1 MANLRVDNISGTGGR
16 NAIDGSVFFNSDG
29 HGSTNNI
36 NALSLA
42 DSTDWYFDGD
52 FTFECWIN
60 PGKRP
65 TTSGAF
71 FGQWVSG
78 GGTDRN
84 VQLYIGTNGVVTGY
98 MNRSTTN
105 YSAGSVAALPVGEWS
120 HIALVLESSTLR
132 FYLNGVQTATA
143 SVSGTQ
149 NNGTSKFFVGA
160 EANASGNPVY
170 AFNGYLSNVRVIK
183 GTALYAGGTTFTPP
197 TEKLKPIDGTVLLCC
212 QDSDDPTQEATGKT
226 ITGHGNLD
234 YSLRDQNLITNGNFD
249 TSSVTGWTLASG
261 SRALGT
267 GQSGTFGDGNHL
279 VLTSGTMT
287 QAFTTV
293 IGRTYFVNAQSNGAD
308 NSFISTTTSSGD
320 AIITDIRSSPQTGN
334 GVRGQK
340 SFVATQTTY
349 YVILTGGG
357 GGGNF
362 DTVSVYEAESPK
374 AQKVLPPVGVDEGVT
389 FEGDTKINSQGVM
402 YFPTGDTSQ
411 RGRGRAVSWWGIY
424 NTSGNYTKDVDYFDI
439 QSLGTTTKFG
449 EISDTVGLGAGMSS
463 STRGVFAG
471 GTKPGVGNMNLLEY
485 ITIATTGNAVDF
497 GGVST
502 TFRYGAGI
510 SNQTRGL
517 IAGAYQG
524 SGASGTL
531 NTIQYITI
539 ANLGDTLDFGD
550 MVADGGTGVQG
561 MGSCSSPTRG
571 ITFGGGTP
579 SKINEMNYI
588 TIMSTGNSV
597 DFGDLSDTRY
607 LCQGV
612 SSSTRGVIGGGDN
625 SGAVNIIEY
634 ITIATTGNATDFGD
648 LMSARE
654 HSGSEGGSNGI
665 RGVFVGGGDWPAG
678 NNTMEYITI
687 ATTGNTKDFGDSR
700 TAISAPYGSTTVS
713 DCHGGLS

>member
-1 MANLRVDNISGTGGR
+1 MANLRTNNLSGTGGR
-16 NAIDGSVFFNSDG
+16 NAIDGALFFNGDG

-36 NALSLA
+36 NALALA
-42 DSTDWYFDGD
+42 DSNDWHFDGD
-52 FTFECWIN
+52 FTIECWIN
-60 PGKRP
+60 RGKIP

-71 FGQWVSG
+71 LGQWESG

-84 VQLYIGTNGVVTGY
+84 VQLYVDTNGVVQGY

-105 YSAGSVAALPVGEWS
+105 YQAGSVGALRSGEWH
-120 HIALVLESSTLR
+120 HIALVLEGSTLR
-132 FYLNGVQTATA
+132 FYWNGKQTQTA

-149 NNGTSKFFVGA
+149 NNSTVKFWVGA
-160 EANASGNPVY
+160 EDNGSGSPAY
-170 AFNGYLSNVRVIK
+170 AFNGYLSNVRVVK
-183 GTALYAGGTTFTPP
+183 GISLYKSGNTFAPP
-197 TEKLKPIDGTVLLCC
+197 TEKLKEIDGTVLLCC
-212 QDSDDPTQEATGKT
+212 QDSNDPTQEATGKT
-226 ITGHGNLD
+226 ITTYGNI
-234 YSLRDQNLITNGNFD
+234 SPIATERVNQ
-249 TSSVTGWTLASG
+249 
-261 SRALGT
+261 
-267 GQSGTFGDGNHL
+267 GTFGGGTYSPSWTKFGPDTVTVQNGGVKIVRSSGLTGLYQLLTGSAIPAGQYRLRGVISNKTGPGGAIIR
-279 VLTSGTMT
+279 LTSATQGNGTN
-287 QAFTTV
+287 F
-293 IGRTYFVNAQSNGAD
+293 FGAYGPGT
-308 NSFISTTTSSGD
+308 IESTINYSG
-320 AIITDIRSSPQTGN
+320 TGN
-334 GVRGQK
+334 LYMNLMIGNNTGSADFSNI
-340 SFVATQTTY
+340 SFTNVVTKQT
-349 YVILTGGG
+349 I
-357 GGGNF
+357 N
-362 DTVSVYEAESPK
+362 
-374 AQKVLPPVGVDEGVT
+374 LPPVGVDDGVV
-389 FEGDTKINSQGVM
+389 FDGDVKINSPNYM

-471 GTKPGVGNMNLLEY
+471 GSKPGVGNVNLLEY
-485 ITIATTGNAVDF
+485 ITIATTGNAIDF

-561 MGSCSSPTRG
+561 MGACSSSTRG
-571 ITFGGGTP
+571 ITFGAGTP
-579 SKINEMNYI
+579 TTINEMNYI

-597 DFGDLSDTRY
+597 DFGDLSAARY

-612 SSSTRGVIGGGDN
+612 SSSTRGVVGGGDN
-625 SGAVNIIEY
+625 SGTVNIVEY
-634 ITIATTGNATDFGD
+634 ITISSTGNATDFGD
-648 LMSARE
+648 LTSSRE
-654 HSGSEGGSNGI
+654 YAGSQGASNGI
-665 RGVFVGGGDWPAG
+665 RGVFIGGGDWPAG
-678 NNTMEYITI
+678 TNTMEYITI
-687 ATTGNTKDFGDSR
+687 ASTGNAKDFGDTR
-700 TAISAPYGSTTVS
+700 TAIEASYGSTTIS